1 MSKGRCQV
9 ASMRSEFM
17 REIQSGET
25 SWQLGLVSMFM
36 SFKVTQLDE
45 ITKEV
50 TVGGGV
56 MDSEMCF
63 MMCRYFSGWK
73 N

>member
-1 MSKGRCQV
+1 
-9 ASMRSEFM
+9 
-17 REIQSGET
+17 
-25 SWQLGLVSMFM
+25 MFM